1 LYLSRT
7 VLVYERGSDLEP
19 DQELSEKPDTDREV
33 FYSSDPDQ
41 GDVIPEE
48 TQRCLGDEEAEKFLV
63 SAGSL
68 DFGHFEK
75 VLKERAKRFPCPCCY
90 NISGRKEKQNSTI
103 FTG

>member
-1 LYLSRT
+1 LYLSLT
-7 VLVYERGSDLEP
+7 VLVYERGKDLEP
-19 DQELSEKPDTDREV
+19 DQELSEKPDREV
-33 FYSSDPDQ
+33 FYSSDPDP

-48 TQRCLGDEEAEKFLV
+48 TQHCLGDEEAEKFLV

-75 VLKERAKRFPCPCCY
+75 VLKERAKRFPSPCCY
-90 NISGRKEKQNSTI
+90 FISGRKEKQNSTF